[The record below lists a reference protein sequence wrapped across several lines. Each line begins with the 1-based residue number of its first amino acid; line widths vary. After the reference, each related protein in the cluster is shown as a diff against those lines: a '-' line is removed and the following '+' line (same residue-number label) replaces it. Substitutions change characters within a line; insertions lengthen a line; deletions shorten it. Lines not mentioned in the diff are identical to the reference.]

1 MSQEKYNKIIRI
13 KFINDAPLDFSFE
26 VKDNKYDNFPEVL
39 PNSSLTINPGDKVY
53 FVPGVNI
60 PRVKIKN
67 IVMDY
72 GASITRDVTQATK
85 IIGYNTKSEYFQYQ
99 GDYKLNSSATVEFLK
114 AIREIGKQEKNV
126 ELNIDGHCIEKV
138 VGLLDYIE
146 VNNININQIGFFTD
160 WLFVRS
166 AKNFDK
172 DATNCYSLLYNLG
185 NNYEY
190 KYYYNFKTKLP
201 KEFTEFNHTDL
212 YSEVAMLEQING
224 DDALIID
231 QEKYDQLASMFQSSD
246 RDNHVLAMEIMSN
259 CDYSESFFFLL
270 LIFANYGDV
279 FRYNR
284 AKNHVNFKALLNYME
299 LLPSSMS
306 VPIHL
311 IIKKMFKR
319 GLLKQEHLDYMVKHY
334 LYNIFSMYDDM
345 FEVHTLTVKPEVL
358 EYLNANYKNTL
369 VTKEYEVKQVEQPVE
384 PLEPVF
390 EVKENNFNWI

>member
-1 MSQEKYNKIIRI
+1 MGKENKYSKIVHI
-13 KFINDAPLDFSFE
+13 KFNNDAPLDFSLKVE
-26 VKDNKYDNFPEVL
+26 ENQYNSFPQVL

-53 FVPGVNI
+53 FVPGINI

-85 IIGYNTKSEYFQYQ
+85 IIGYDTKSEYFQYQ
-99 GDYKLNSSATVEFLK
+99 GGYQLDTSTTIEFLK
-114 AIREIGKQEKNV
+114 AISDIGKEENRQ
-126 ELNIDGHCIEKV
+126 LNIEDHCIQKV
-138 VGLLDYIE
+138 NSLLDYLE
-146 VNNININQIGFFTD
+146 VNNIDDTQIAFFTD
-160 WLFVRS
+160 WSCTRTFKQFSGTDDFNVL
-166 AKNFDK
+166 ANK
-172 DATNCYSLLYNLG
+172 LG
-185 NNYEY
+185 TTYKYEY
-190 KYYYNFKTKLP
+190 YWKFKAKIP
-201 KEFTEFNHTDL
+201 EEFVKFKHTDL

-231 QEKYDQLASMFQSSD
+231 QEKYDQLVSMLQSSD

-259 CDYSESFFFLL
+259 CDYNESYFFLL
-270 LIFANYGDV
+270 LIFANYSDV
-279 FRYNR
+279 FRYNKT
-284 AKNHVNFKALLNYME
+284 KNHVNFKALLNYME
-299 LLPSSMS
+299 LQPSSMHVALNHITS
-306 VPIHL
+306 
-311 IIKKMFKR
+311 KMLKR

-390 EVKENNFNWI
+390 EVKEDNFNWI

>member
-1 MSQEKYNKIIRI
+1 MEKEKYNKIVNI

-26 VKDNKYDNFPEVL
+26 VEENQYNSFPQVL
-39 PNSSLTINPGDKVY
+39 PNSFLTINPGDKVY
-53 FVPGVNI
+53 FVPGINI

-85 IIGYNTKSEYFQYQ
+85 IIGYDTKSEYFQYQ
-99 GDYKLNSSATVEFLK
+99 GGYQLNTSTTIEFLK
-114 AIREIGKQEKNV
+114 AISDIGKQENRQ
-126 ELNIDGHCIEKV
+126 LNIEDHCIQKV
-138 VGLLDYIE
+138 NSLLDYLE
-146 VNNININQIGFFTD
+146 VNNIDDTEIAFFTD
-160 WLFVRS
+160 WSCTRTFKQFSGTDDFSVL
-166 AKNFDK
+166 ANK
-172 DATNCYSLLYNLG
+172 LG
-185 NNYEY
+185 TTYKYEY
-190 KYYYNFKTKLP
+190 YYKFKAKIP
-201 KEFTEFNHTDL
+201 EEFAKFKHTDL
-212 YSEVAMLEQING
+212 YSELAMLEQING

-279 FRYNR
+279 FRYNK

-299 LLPSSMS
+299 LHPSNMS
-306 VPIHL
+306 VPIHH
-311 IIKKMFKR
+311 IIKRMFKK

-334 LYNIFSMYDDM
+334 LRYLFSMYDDM

-369 VTKEYEVKQVEQPVE
+369 VAEEYQEVKEEQPVE

-390 EVKENNFNWI
+390 EVKEDNFNWI